1 MLMRFDPFRDLDRL
15 TQQLWGG
22 AVPAMPMDAYRSG
35 EEVVASFD
43 LPGVDPQSIELTVDG
58 NVLTVSAERSFDP
71 GEGAQVLV
79 AERPHG
85 RATRQVHLGDS
96 LDTERVEARYEGG
109 VLTVRVP
116 LAAHAKARR
125 VAISTGERQAAIT
138 AGTAA

>member
-22 AVPAMPMDAYRSG
+22 GALAMPMDAYRSG
-35 EEVVASFD
+35 DEVVATFD
-43 LPGVDPQSIELTVDG
+43 LPGVDPESIELTVDG
-58 NVLTVSAERSFDP
+58 KVLTVSAERHADP
-71 GEGAQVLV
+71 GEGAEVLV

-85 RATRQVHLGDS
+85 RSTRQVHLGDS
-96 LDTERVEARYEGG
+96 LDTERVEARYDDG

-116 LAAHAKARR
+116 VAAHAKARR
-125 VAISTGERQAAIT
+125 VAISAGDRQGAIT